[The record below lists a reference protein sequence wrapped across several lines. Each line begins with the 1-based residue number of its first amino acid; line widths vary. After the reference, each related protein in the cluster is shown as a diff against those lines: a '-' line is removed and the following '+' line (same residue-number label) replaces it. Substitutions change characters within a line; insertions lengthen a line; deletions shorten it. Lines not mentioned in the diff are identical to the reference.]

1 MLNLIYRERGSSMM
15 INELDFRIAE
25 ETDLDQ
31 IVQMLADDVLG
42 SQRERYEQ
50 PLPVSYI
57 EAFQAISSDPNN
69 ELVVACIGEDVVG
82 VLQITFTPYLTYQG
96 GWRATIEGVRT
107 VTSMRGKGLGTE
119 LFKWA
124 IERAKKRGCHL
135 VQLTTDKKR
144 PDALRFY
151 ERIGFKATHEGM
163 KMKL

>member
-1 MLNLIYRERGSSMM
+1 MM